1 MEAMLSVEYRGRMKN
16 GRESR
21 GLGGPIVSNSDSV
34 GHVPPAYE
42 EWLRELRRYVH
53 RLTGDPDWADDVAQ
67 EAVLRFVRTQQ
78 VAEIATARAWL
89 YRTATNLVRDH
100 ARHEAMRRRKLV
112 AGGEE
117 YADSP
122 EQDFER
128 SEVIRQVRDVLTRI
142 PARDRELL
150 ILRES
155 GFRYR
160 EIAEV
165 IGVKTES
172 VPVLAARALKRF
184 RAAYT
189 EATQR

>member
-1 MEAMLSVEYRGRMKN
+1 MGDDREIRWPVEAAAMSAERAEPV
-16 GRESR
+16 
-21 GLGGPIVSNSDSV
+21 VA
-34 GHVPPAYE
+34 AYE

-53 RLTGDPDWADDVAQ
+53 RLTGDADMAEDVAQ
-67 EAVLRFVRTQQ
+67 EAILRFVRAQRNTE
-78 VAEIATARAWL
+78 VRTARAWL
-89 YRTATNLVRDH
+89 YRTATNLVRDQ
-100 ARHEAMRRRKLV
+100 ARHEAMRRRRLV
-112 AGGEE
+112 PEVDVSDAT
-117 YADSP
+117 P

-128 SEVIRQVRDVLTRI
+128 SEVIREVRDALARI

-172 VPVLAARALKRF
+172 VPVLAARALERF
-184 RAAYT
+184 RAAYA
-189 EATQR
+189 EAAER